1 MILKSLQCLQLR
13 QRREM
18 HLPLLQLVGTLQL
31 ALSFPFRGASQSVWV
46 TITMKVRRDL
56 TESSGLPLR
65 KGALAL
71 LQLAAQL
78 PSPEAS

>member
-1 MILKSLQCLQLR
+1 
-13 QRREM
+13 M

-31 ALSFPFRGASQSVWV
+31 ALSFPFRSASQSVWV
-46 TITMKVRRDL
+46 TITMKVRHL